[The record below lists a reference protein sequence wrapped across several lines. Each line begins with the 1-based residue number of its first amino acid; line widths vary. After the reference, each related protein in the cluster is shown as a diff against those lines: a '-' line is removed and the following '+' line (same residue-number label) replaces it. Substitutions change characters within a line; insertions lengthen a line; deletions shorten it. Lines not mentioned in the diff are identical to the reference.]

1 MPGISLDF
9 FSDEQLR
16 RGKRFSA
23 NQKQN
28 ISVYANVF
36 KIIE

>member
-1 MPGISLDF
+1 MPRISLDF

-16 RGKRFSA
+16 RGKCFSA

-28 ISVYANVF
+28 ISVYGNAF
-36 KIIE
+36 TIIE